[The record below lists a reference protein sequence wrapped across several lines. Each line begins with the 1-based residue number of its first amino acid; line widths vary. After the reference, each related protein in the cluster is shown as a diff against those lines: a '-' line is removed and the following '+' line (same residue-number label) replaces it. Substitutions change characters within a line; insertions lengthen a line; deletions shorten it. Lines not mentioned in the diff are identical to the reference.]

1 MINRRHIPESHS
13 EHPNVVP
20 LIDVMLCII
29 VFYMLAA
36 KIGVTAGADDAINLP
51 ESLFGNKLELTNTL
65 IINVTTINLSGQDVT
80 RVTAAVDESGSGEP
94 VAIEVDNPNTG
105 PLAQA
110 LLRARYGQ
118 DRREG
123 GTGINADNPK
133 LSVVVRAD
141 AGRVKYRN
149 LAPVLQAI
157 AAAKIE
163 NINYNTRMKENQT
176 VPTE

>member
-1 MINRRHIPESHS
+1 MINRRHIPEAHH

-36 KIGVTAGADDAINLP
+36 KIGVTAGADDAIKLP
-51 ESLFGNKLELTNTL
+51 ESLFGKKLELTNT
-65 IINVTTINLSGQDVT
+65 IILNVTTISLDGVDET
-80 RVTAAVDESGSGEP
+80 RVTAAVDELGGELEQIDVGSP
-94 VAIEVDNPNTG
+94 SNG

-110 LLRARYGQ
+110 LLRARFGN

-133 LSVVVRAD
+133 LAVVVRAD
-141 AGRVKYRN
+141 AQRVKYRN
-149 LAPVLQAI
+149 LAPVLQAV

-163 NINYNTRMKENQT
+163 NINYNTRMKEQK
-176 VPTE
+176 

>member
-1 MINRRHIPESHS
+1 MIHRRHIPEAHH

-36 KIGVTAGADDAINLP
+36 KIGVTAGADDAIKLP
-51 ESLFGNKLELTNTL
+51 ESLFGKKLELTNT
-65 IINVTTINLSGQDVT
+65 IILNVTTISLDGVDQT
-80 RVTAAVDESGSGEP
+80 RVTALNDSDEP
-94 VAIEVDNPNTG
+94 VPIEVGMPNNG
-105 PLAQA
+105 PLAQV
-110 LLRARYGQ
+110 LLRARFGN

-123 GTGINADNPK
+123 GQGANADNPK
-133 LSVVVRAD
+133 LAVVVRAD
-141 AGRVKYRN
+141 AERVKYRN

-163 NINYNTRMKENQT
+163 NINYNTRMKENK
-176 VPTE
+176 E